1 MESPVLLIP
10 FCKEE
15 MLGKKAGNWNLVVY
29 EGIEVGHPRSSS
41 LVSPHFLN
49 TKRDGVA
56 FFRFPQLRLE
66 SLQTNINDVPL
77 LATFSMKFK

>member
-1 MESPVLLIP
+1 LESHPVLLIP

-29 EGIEVGHPRSSS
+29 EGIETGHPRSSS

-56 FFRFPQLRLE
+56 FFRFAQLQAE
-66 SLQTNINDVPL
+66 IFTN
-77 LATFSMKFK
+77 KY

>member
-1 MESPVLLIP
+1 
-10 FCKEE
+10 

-29 EGIEVGHPRSSS
+29 EGIEAGHHRSSS
-41 LVSPHFLN
+41 LVSPHFPN

-56 FFRFPQLRLE
+56 SFRFAQLRLE
-66 SLQTNINDVPL
+66 SLQTNINDAPL